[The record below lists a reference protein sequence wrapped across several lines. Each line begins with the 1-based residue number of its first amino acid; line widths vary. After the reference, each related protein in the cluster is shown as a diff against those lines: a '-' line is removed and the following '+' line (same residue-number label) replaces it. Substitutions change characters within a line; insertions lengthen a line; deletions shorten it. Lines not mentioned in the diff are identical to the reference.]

1 MGSDSA
7 GSNSV
12 GRSSSRRAPSS
23 SECSSKCRS
32 WAARC
37 RRGMCGVRESCSCSS
52 PPSSIP
58 SWSWRRRPGTTTSA
72 LPPSKKISGRPGMPG
87 GPPLVRAG
95 AESISSA
102 SVSPYSRSFW
112 DDPAMTTPAS
122 DFRSD
127 TVTKPTPKM
136 RRAMAEAE
144 VGDDVYGEDPTVRRI
159 EERTAEVL
167 GKEAALF
174 VPTGSMGN
182 QLSLRVHA
190 RSGTEV
196 ILEGRSHIFHYEM
209 AGMAALSGL
218 LPRPVDAP
226 RGWMTKEQVAAW
238 IRPESVYYLPRTSVL
253 ALENTHNFA
262 GGAVVPRSVIDP
274 LLALAK
280 ENGLATHLDGARL
293 WNAAAALGV
302 SEASLA
308 AGFDSVMTCFS
319 KGLRAPVGSAVAGSK
334 AFIAEARRVR
344 KLFGGGM
351 RQAGV
356 IAAAALVALEDER
369 ERLPEDHARAK
380 KLAEGLA
387 GIPDLRVAV
396 SEVETNI
403 VIFFLEGEWGDSAGA
418 VAKLQSRG
426 VLAGAAGPSSIRM
439 VTHADVGD
447 ADVDRALRA
456 FEEISPARP
465 AGR

>member
-1 MGSDSA
+1 MT
-7 GSNSV
+7 
-12 GRSSSRRAPSS
+12 AP
-23 SECSSKCRS
+23 
-32 WAARC
+32 
-37 RRGMCGVRESCSCSS
+37 V
-52 PPSSIP
+52 
-58 SWSWRRRPGTTTSA
+58 
-72 LPPSKKISGRPGMPG
+72 
-87 GPPLVRAG
+87 
-95 AESISSA
+95 
-102 SVSPYSRSFW
+102 
-112 DDPAMTTPAS
+112 S

-144 VGDDVYGEDPTVRRI
+144 VGDDVYGEDPTIRRL

-196 ILEGRSHIFHYEM
+196 ILEGKSHIFHYEM

-218 LPRPVDAP
+218 LPRPIDAP
-226 RGWMTKEQVAAW
+226 RGRMTAEQVAAW
-238 IRPESVYYLPRTSVL
+238 IRPEAVYYLPRTSVL
-253 ALENTHNFA
+253 TLENTHNFA
-262 GGAVVPRSVIDP
+262 GGAVLPRSVIDP

-280 ENGLATHLDGARL
+280 EKGLATHLDGARL

-302 SEASLA
+302 TEASLA

-356 IAAAALVALEDER
+356 IAAAALVGLEDER
-369 ERLPEDHARAK
+369 ARLPEDHARAK

-387 GIPDLRVAV
+387 GIRGILLDVI
-396 SEVETNI
+396 SVETNI
-403 VIFFLEGEWGDSAGA
+403 VIFFLESEWGEAGA
-418 VAKLQSRG
+418 VVDRLSKRG
-426 VLAGAAGPSSIRM
+426 VLAGAAGPASIRM

-447 ADVDRALRA
+447 ADVDRALLA
-456 FEEISPARP
+456 FQEIAS
-465 AGR
+465 GR

>member
-1 MGSDSA
+1 MT
-7 GSNSV
+7 
-12 GRSSSRRAPSS
+12 AP
-23 SECSSKCRS
+23 
-32 WAARC
+32 
-37 RRGMCGVRESCSCSS
+37 V
-52 PPSSIP
+52 
-58 SWSWRRRPGTTTSA
+58 
-72 LPPSKKISGRPGMPG
+72 
-87 GPPLVRAG
+87 
-95 AESISSA
+95 
-102 SVSPYSRSFW
+102 
-112 DDPAMTTPAS
+112 S

-144 VGDDVYGEDPTVRRI
+144 VGDDVYGEDPTIRRL

-190 RSGTEV
+190 RSGTEI
-196 ILEGRSHIFHYEM
+196 ILEGKSHIFHYEM

-218 LPRPVDAP
+218 LPRPIDAP
-226 RGWMTKEQVAAW
+226 RGRMTAEQVAAW
-238 IRPESVYYLPRTSVL
+238 IRPEAVYYLPRTSVL

-262 GGAVVPRSVIDP
+262 GGAVLPRSVIDP

-280 ENGLATHLDGARL
+280 ERGLATHLDGARL

-302 SEASLA
+302 TEASLA

-356 IAAAALVALEDER
+356 IAAAALVGLEDER
-369 ERLPEDHARAK
+369 ARLPEDHARAK

-387 GIPDLRVAV
+387 GIRGILLDVI
-396 SEVETNI
+396 SVETNI
-403 VIFFLEGEWGDSAGA
+403 VIFFLESEWGEAGA
-418 VAKLQSRG
+418 VVDRLSKRG
-426 VLAGAAGPSSIRM
+426 VLAGAAGPASIRM

-447 ADVDRALRA
+447 ADVDRALLA
-456 FEEISPARP
+456 FQEIAS
-465 AGR
+465 GR

>member
-1 MGSDSA
+1 MT
-7 GSNSV
+7 
-12 GRSSSRRAPSS
+12 
-23 SECSSKCRS
+23 
-32 WAARC
+32 
-37 RRGMCGVRESCSCSS
+37 S
-52 PPSSIP
+52 PP
-58 SWSWRRRPGTTTSA
+58 
-72 LPPSKKISGRPGMPG
+72 
-87 GPPLVRAG
+87 
-95 AESISSA
+95 
-102 SVSPYSRSFW
+102 
-112 DDPAMTTPAS
+112 S

-127 TVTKPTPKM
+127 TVTKPTAKM
-136 RRAMAEAE
+136 RRAMADAE
-144 VGDDVYGEDPTVRRI
+144 VGDDVYGEDPTIRRL

-226 RGWMTKEQVAAW
+226 RGRMTKEQVAAW

-274 LLALAK
+274 LLALAVEK
-280 ENGLATHLDGARL
+280 GLATHLDGARL

-308 AGFDSVMTCFS
+308 AGFDSVMACFS

-334 AFIAEARRVR
+334 AFVAEARRVR

-369 ERLPEDHARAK
+369 ARLPEDHARAK

-387 GIPDLRVAV
+387 GIPGIRV
-396 SEVETNI
+396 SPSDVETNI
-403 VIFFLEGEWGDSAGA
+403 IIFFLEGKWAPASDVVARLGA
-418 VAKLQSRG
+418 LG
-426 VLAGAAGPSSIRM
+426 VLAGAAGANSIRM

-447 ADVDRALRA
+447 ADVTRAVKA
-456 FEEISPARP
+456 FEEIAP
-465 AGR
+465 

>member
-1 MGSDSA
+1 
-7 GSNSV
+7 
-12 GRSSSRRAPSS
+12 
-23 SECSSKCRS
+23 
-32 WAARC
+32 
-37 RRGMCGVRESCSCSS
+37 
-52 PPSSIP
+52 
-58 SWSWRRRPGTTTSA
+58 
-72 LPPSKKISGRPGMPG
+72 MPG
-87 GPPLVRAG
+87 ETPLVRAG
-95 AESISSA
+95 AESTSSA
-102 SVSPYSRSFW
+102 SFSRSLRSFW
-112 DDPAMTTPAS
+112 DDPGMTAPVS

-144 VGDDVYGEDPTVRRI
+144 VGDDVYGEDPTIRRL

-218 LPRPVDAP
+218 MPRPVDAP
-226 RGWMTKEQVAAW
+226 RGRMTIEQVAAW
-238 IRPESVYYLPRTSVL
+238 IRPASVYYLPRTSVL

-274 LLALAK
+274 LLALAT

-302 SEASLA
+302 SAASLA

-319 KGLRAPVGSAVAGSK
+319 KGLRAPVGSAVTGSK

-387 GIPDLRVAV
+387 GISGISLDVMT
-396 SEVETNI
+396 VETNI
-403 VIFFLEGEWGDSAGA
+403 VIFFLGGIWAPAQDV
-418 VAKLQSRG
+418 VAKLASHG

>member
-1 MGSDSA
+1 
-7 GSNSV
+7 
-12 GRSSSRRAPSS
+12 
-23 SECSSKCRS
+23 
-32 WAARC
+32 
-37 RRGMCGVRESCSCSS
+37 
-52 PPSSIP
+52 
-58 SWSWRRRPGTTTSA
+58 
-72 LPPSKKISGRPGMPG
+72 
-87 GPPLVRAG
+87 
-95 AESISSA
+95 
-102 SVSPYSRSFW
+102 
-112 DDPAMTTPAS
+112 MTTPVS

-127 TVTKPTPKM
+127 TVTKPTAKM

-144 VGDDVYGEDPTVRRI
+144 VGDDVYGEDPTVRRL

-196 ILEGRSHIFHYEM
+196 ILEGKSHIFHYEM

-226 RGWMTKEQVAAW
+226 RGRMTKEQVAAW
-238 IRPESVYYLPRTSVL
+238 IRPETVYYLPRTSVL

-280 ENGLATHLDGARL
+280 EKGLRTHLDGARL

-369 ERLPEDHARAK
+369 
-380 KLAEGLA
+380 
-387 GIPDLRVAV
+387 
-396 SEVETNI
+396 
-403 VIFFLEGEWGDSAGA
+403 
-418 VAKLQSRG
+418 
-426 VLAGAAGPSSIRM
+426 AA
-439 VTHADVGD
+439 
-447 ADVDRALRA
+447 
-456 FEEISPARP
+456 PARGSR
-465 AGR
+465 AGEEARGGTGGHSRTSHRSCGRRDEHSDLFPRG

>member
-1 MGSDSA
+1 
-7 GSNSV
+7 
-12 GRSSSRRAPSS
+12 
-23 SECSSKCRS
+23 
-32 WAARC
+32 
-37 RRGMCGVRESCSCSS
+37 
-52 PPSSIP
+52 
-58 SWSWRRRPGTTTSA
+58 
-72 LPPSKKISGRPGMPG
+72 
-87 GPPLVRAG
+87 
-95 AESISSA
+95 
-102 SVSPYSRSFW
+102 
-112 DDPAMTTPAS
+112 
-122 DFRSD
+122 
-127 TVTKPTPKM
+127 
-136 RRAMAEAE
+136 
-144 VGDDVYGEDPTVRRI
+144 
-159 EERTAEVL
+159 
-167 GKEAALF
+167 
-174 VPTGSMGN
+174 
-182 QLSLRVHA
+182 
-190 RSGTEV
+190 
-196 ILEGRSHIFHYEM
+196 
-209 AGMAALSGL
+209 MAALSGL

-226 RGWMTKEQVAAW
+226 RGRMTREQVAAW

-280 ENGLATHLDGARL
+280 EKGLATHLDGARL

-387 GIPDLRVAV
+387 GIPGIRARTPAD
-396 SEVETNI
+396 VETNI
-403 VIFFLEGEWGDSAGA
+403 VFFFLEGEWGDRPGCRGEASRRVASSRAPRGLRPSAW
-418 VAKLQSRG
+418 SRTPTS
-426 VLAGAAGPSSIRM
+426 ATPTSTAAASRLRGDQPSATSRSM
-439 VTHADVGD
+439 RSTT
-447 ADVDRALRA
+447 R
-456 FEEISPARP
+456 FE
-465 AGR
+465 